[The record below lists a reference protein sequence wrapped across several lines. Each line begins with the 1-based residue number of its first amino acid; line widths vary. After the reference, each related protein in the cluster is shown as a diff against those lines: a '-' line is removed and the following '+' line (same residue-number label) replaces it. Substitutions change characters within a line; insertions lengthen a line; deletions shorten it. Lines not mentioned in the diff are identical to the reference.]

1 MNDPGSK
8 LPVVLFVLLLA
19 LCATLAVVFLLGE
32 IPSQEAAGGGE
43 LVALG
48 HGTTHPA
55 FSSMDHGGDGFVR
68 HGTRLWVG
76 WVFGVLQL
84 ALIVGCLALGVRRP
98 RAVQGPL
105 LASGIVIGLMMTMM
119 IITYRGYLEGA
130 TPVLFWSLPAPTA
143 WFLYGFWPAQFLV
156 VVLYVVAF
164 SRSLVTPGDLRRF
177 QEILNTSRAGG
188 TDG

>member
-1 MNDPGSK
+1 MITQVELKDPCPF
-8 LPVVLFVLLLA
+8 LPSLSDSIDIEWTEARGRF
-19 LCATLAVVFLLGE
+19 AVANRP
-32 IPSQEAAGGGE
+32 IPAGDQN
-43 LVALG
+43 
-48 HGTTHPA
+48 
-55 FSSMDHGGDGFVR
+55 SDH
-68 HGTRLWVG
+68 
-76 WVFGVLQL
+76 
-84 ALIVGCLALGVRRP
+84 
-98 RAVQGPL
+98 
-105 LASGIVIGLMMTMM
+105 VIMMTMM